1 MSEALHFA
9 YNLLTAQNTYKSL
22 DYLLTHSQNPSAS
35 IEIQNQI
42 MLCLR
47 LRLLNYVT
55 YRNYDSELPW
65 TKEP

>member
-1 MSEALHFA
+1 MRNDFERFFMPHDSLHF
-9 YNLLTAQNTYKSL
+9 
-22 DYLLTHSQNPSAS
+22 SAS

-55 YRNYDSELPW
+55 YRNYDSELPRQN
-65 TKEP
+65 TAQFSNEE